1 MYRKIGIWGHY
12 HGKNLGDDIVV
23 ATIIQNLRERLP
35 EADFVGFSLDPEDTC
50 IRHGIPAYSI
60 IAGMKSPVLPS
71 EIASKSPDGEM
82 KNTGTSDRGAD
93 RQILALGDGQGLGEP
108 AYPQPDHP
116 PRDRP
121 VPDSPMRQLRQ
132 WVANADNGILSW
144 LNTRISKSLSERR
157 MRQSLENVD
166 VLIVA
171 GSGPF
176 YDAWDGSGIHP
187 ANLNRWSECARAAR
201 TLFVP
206 LSVGAGPVYEPM
218 TRTYLRQTLERSH
231 YKSFR
236 DPYSVEVVKEI
247 GTPRPYPIFP
257 DSAFGLSPSVVDQ
270 AKQAAVETPGGI
282 VVGLGTMAHE
292 DPRYMPRGEKE
303 KYVSYRKKLTELAAW
318 VIEQDMTPLL
328 LRNDRAD
335 DRVAEEIVDGIAELG
350 YDRDQVLMLPTE
362 THEDL
367 LAQMAACD
375 VVVSGRFHGQ
385 ILPLVLGIPVLG
397 LAYHQKNLDMM
408 AYMGQSEHCVDI
420 DDSDL
425 RDITQ
430 RLLTLIERR
439 EEISSQ
445 IQPRA
450 EACREALQEQY
461 DALVDGTTDTLRGSY
476 LPQHGAV
483 LN

>member
-1 MYRKIGIWGHY
+1 MFKRIGIWGHY

-35 EADFVGFSLDPEDTC
+35 EAEFVGFSLDPEDTC
-50 IRHGIPAYSI
+50 VRHGIPAYSI
-60 IAGMKSPVLPS
+60 LVGMKSPVLPS
-71 EIASKSPDGEM
+71 KIASKSSDGE
-82 KNTGTSDRGAD
+82 KQDIDTSDRENE
-93 RQILALGDGQGLGEP
+93 RQISAVGDGHGTGE
-108 AYPQPDHP
+108 ASRPQPDHP
-116 PRDRP
+116 PRERP
-121 VPDSPMRQLRQ
+121 VSVSPMRQLRQ
-132 WVANADNGILSW
+132 WVASADNGILSW
-144 LNTRISKSLSERR
+144 LNTRVSKSLSERR
-157 MRQSLENVD
+157 MRQSLEDID

-176 YDAWDGSGIHP
+176 FDAWDGSGTHP
-187 ANLNRWSECARAAR
+187 ANLNRWSKYARA
-201 TLFVP
+201 THTPFIP
-206 LSVGAGPVYEPM
+206 LSVGAGPVYEPL

-236 DPYSVEVVKEI
+236 DPYSVELAKEI
-247 GTPRPYPIFP
+247 GAPGPYPIFP
-257 DSAFGLSPSVVDQ
+257 DSAFGLPPSVVDQ
-270 AKQAAVETPGGI
+270 AREGAVETPSGI
-282 VVGLGTMAHE
+282 VVGVGTMAHE
-292 DPRYMPRGEKE
+292 DPRYMPRGENG
-303 KYVSYRKKLTELAAW
+303 KYVSYRKKLIDLTAW
-318 VIEQDMTPLL
+318 LIEQDMTPLL
-328 LRNDRAD
+328 LRNNRAD
-335 DRVAEEIVDGIAELG
+335 DTVAEEIVDGTAELG
-350 YDRDQVLMLPTE
+350 YDRNQVLMPPTE

-430 RLLTLIERR
+430 GLLTLIERR
-439 EEISSQ
+439 EKISSQ
-445 IQPRA
+445 IRPRA
-450 EACREALQEQY
+450 EACREALQKQY
-461 DALVDGTTDTLRGSY
+461 DALVDGKTDTLSGSY

-483 LN
+483 LQ